1 MSDIH
6 KILKE
11 YWGYDSFR
19 PLQKEVIESVL
30 ANKDTLA
37 LMPTGGGKSLCY
49 QVPALAKEGLCLVI
63 SPLIALMKDQVENL
77 RRKNIT
83 AFAIYSGMSR
93 AEVINTL
100 KVATNSNCKFL
111 YVSPERLET
120 NLFKE
125 YLPGMNINL
134 VAVDEAH
141 CISQWGYDFRPSYL
155 RIAALR
161 EELHSVPVLGLT
173 ASATKEVQDDICEKL
188 TSPLTPLRQGRRGDV
203 LPTHY
208 PKYKVQQI
216 VQYENARINR
226 KNNTEAEAALW
237 HLLRNSKTG
246 YKFRRQHP
254 IEAFIVDFVCL
265 EKGLVIEVDGGYHN
279 NEEQKNYDDFR
290 AEVLNQKKFTVLR
303 FTNETVLRDSYAVK
317 KQIIEFIELIDKK
330 RSATTSPFSISDGQ
344 GPGMIWSVFRQ
355 SFERKNLS
363 YSVFKVDSKIN
374 KVIEILNKVE
384 GSTIVY
390 CKSRKR
396 TKEIA
401 DLLRLQN
408 ISSDF
413 YHAGLPPEE
422 RNKRQEDWIKNKT
435 RVIVCTNAFGM
446 GIDKPDVRSV
456 VHADIPDC
464 LENYYQEAG
473 RAGRDGQKSFAVLL
487 YDDNDITE
495 LEGLAAIRYPSLDD
509 IKNVYQSVANYL
521 QIPAGTGEGNYFD
534 FDINDLVKKF
544 KLNTHTTVYALKA
557 LEQDSWL
564 SLNEQVFLPSKIK
577 FTTTKE
583 ALYDFER
590 SHPGL
595 EPAIKA
601 LLRGYEGIFDFPAS
615 ISEIVLIRLLKKD
628 VEEIKK
634 DLHQLHQY
642 GIIHY
647 EPQKDS
653 PQLYFPRNRVKVE
666 DLSVNMELYHKRKE
680 KFVAR
685 VKNII
690 QYVAEL
696 VTCRSKMIGIYFG
709 DHKLH
714 NCKICDNCLR
724 QKKVHIDEKEFEK
737 ISNRIQTVL
746 TPQPLPSKELMD
758 QLGAIKK
765 EKAWK
770 VIEFLQ
776 AENKLEVDN
785 AGWVRL
791 K

>member
-1 MSDIH
+1 MKKDVHTHDSRLTIH
-6 KILKE
+6 GLLKD

-19 PLQKEVIESVL
+19 PLQQEVIESIL
-30 ANKDTLA
+30 DNKDTLA

-49 QVPALAKEGLCLVI
+49 QVPALAKDGLCLVI

-141 CISQWGYDFRPSYL
+141 CISQWGYDFRPPYL

-161 EELHSVPVLGLT
+161 EELHNVPVLALT

-188 TSPLTPLRQGRRGDV
+188 QFR
-203 LPTHY
+203 
-208 PKYKVQQI
+208 
-216 VQYENARINR
+216 E
-226 KNNTEAEAALW
+226 KN
-237 HLLRNSKTG
+237 
-246 YKFRRQHP
+246 
-254 IEAFIVDFVCL
+254 I
-265 EKGLVIEVDGGYHN
+265 
-279 NEEQKNYDDFR
+279 
-290 AEVLNQKKFTVLR
+290 
-303 FTNETVLRDSYAVK
+303 
-317 KQIIEFIELIDKK
+317 
-330 RSATTSPFSISDGQ
+330 
-344 GPGMIWSVFRQ
+344 FRQ

-374 KVIEILNKVE
+374 KIIEILNKVP
-384 GSTIVY
+384 GSAIIY

-401 DLLRLQN
+401 ELLQLQN
-408 ISSDF
+408 IIADF
-413 YHAGLPPEE
+413 YHAGLPQEE

-473 RAGRDGQKSFAVLL
+473 RAGRDGEKSFAVLL
-487 YDDNDITE
+487 YDDNDVTE
-495 LEGLAAIRYPSLDD
+495 LEGLAAIRYPSPDD
-509 IKNVYQSVANYL
+509 LKNVYQSVANYL

-534 FDINDLVKKF
+534 FDINDFVKKF
-544 KLNTHTTVYALKA
+544 KLNTHTAIYSLKA
-557 LEQDSWL
+557 LEQDNWL

-583 ALYDFER
+583 TLYDFEKT
-590 SHPGL
+590 HPEL

-634 DLHQLHQY
+634 DLYQLHQY
-642 GIIHY
+642 GIIRY

-666 DLSVNMELYHKRKE
+666 DLSVNMDLYNKRKE

-690 QYVAEL
+690 QYVSEL
-696 VTCRSKMIGIYFG
+696 VTCRSKMIGSYFG
-709 DHKLH
+709 DNKLH
-714 NCKICDNCLR
+714 NCKVCDNCLR

-746 TPQPLPSKELMD
+746 APQPLPSKELMD
-758 QLGAIKK
+758 QLGTIKK

>member
-1 MSDIH
+1 MKKNEHTHDSQLTIH
-6 KILKE
+6 EILKDH
-11 YWGYDSFR
+11 WGYDAFR
-19 PLQKEVIESVL
+19 PLQEDVINSVL
-30 ANKDTLA
+30 EEKDTLA

-49 QVPALAKEGLCLVI
+49 QVPALSKEGLCLVI

-83 AFAIYSGMSR
+83 AFSIYSGMTR

-134 VAVDEAH
+134 IAVDEAH
-141 CISQWGYDFRPSYL
+141 CISQWGYDFRPPYL

-161 EELHSVPVLGLT
+161 EELKDVPVIALT

-188 TSPLTPLRQGRRGDV
+188 QF
-203 LPTHY
+203 
-208 PKYKVQQI
+208 K
-216 VQYENARINR
+216 E
-226 KNNTEAEAALW
+226 KN
-237 HLLRNSKTG
+237 
-246 YKFRRQHP
+246 
-254 IEAFIVDFVCL
+254 I
-265 EKGLVIEVDGGYHN
+265 
-279 NEEQKNYDDFR
+279 
-290 AEVLNQKKFTVLR
+290 
-303 FTNETVLRDSYAVK
+303 
-317 KQIIEFIELIDKK
+317 
-330 RSATTSPFSISDGQ
+330 
-344 GPGMIWSVFRQ
+344 FRQ

-374 KVIEILNKVE
+374 KVIEILNKVH
-384 GSTIVY
+384 GSAIVY

-401 DLLRLQN
+401 ELLQLQHIIAN
-408 ISSDF
+408 F
-413 YHAGLPPEE
+413 YHAGLPQEE

-456 VHADIPDC
+456 IHADVPDC

-473 RAGRDGQKSFAVLL
+473 RAGRDGEKSFAVLL

-509 IKNVYQSVANYL
+509 MKNVYQSVANYL
-521 QIPAGTGEGNYFD
+521 QIPASSGEGNYFD
-534 FDINDLVKKF
+534 FDINDFIKKF
-544 KLNTHTTVYALKA
+544 KLNTHTAIYSLKA

-577 FTTTKE
+577 FTTTKQ
-583 ALYDFER
+583 ALYDFET
-590 SHPGL
+590 SHPQL

-601 LLRGYEGIFDFPAS
+601 LLRGYEGIFDFPTS

-628 VEEIKK
+628 VEDIKK
-634 DLHQLHQY
+634 DLYQLHQY
-642 GIIHY
+642 GVIHY

-666 DLSVNMELYHKRKE
+666 DLSINMDLYHKRKE
-680 KFVAR
+680 KFIAR
-685 VKNII
+685 VKNIV
-690 QYVAEL
+690 QYVQEL
-696 VTCRSKMIGIYFG
+696 VTCRSKMIGSYFG
-709 DHKLH
+709 DNKLH
-714 NCKICDNCLR
+714 NCKVCDNCLR
-724 QKKVHIDEKEFEK
+724 QKKIHIDEKEFEK
-737 ISNRIQTVL
+737 ISDRIQTVL
-746 TPQPLPSKELMD
+746 APQPLPSKELMD

>member
-1 MSDIH
+1 LLTSSFIIALSLKDIH
-6 KILKE
+6 QILKQ
-11 YWGYDSFR
+11 YWGFDSFR
-19 PLQKEVIESVL
+19 PLQEDVVNSILEG
-30 ANKDTLA
+30 KDTLA

-49 QVPALAKEGLCLVI
+49 QVPALAKDGLCLVI

-83 AFAIYSGMSR
+83 AYAIYSGMSR

-134 VAVDEAH
+134 IAVDEAH
-141 CISQWGYDFRPSYL
+141 CISQWGYDFRPPYL

-161 EELHSVPVLGLT
+161 EELPKVPVLALT
-173 ASATKEVQDDICEKL
+173 ASATKEVQGDICTKL
-188 TSPLTPLRQGRRGDV
+188 
-203 LPTHY
+203 
-208 PKYKVQQI
+208 
-216 VQYENARINR
+216 
-226 KNNTEAEAALW
+226 
-237 HLLRNSKTG
+237 
-246 YKFRRQHP
+246 
-254 IEAFIVDFVCL
+254 DFK
-265 EKGLVIEVDGGYHN
+265 EDNI
-279 NEEQKNYDDFR
+279 
-290 AEVLNQKKFTVLR
+290 
-303 FTNETVLRDSYAVK
+303 
-317 KQIIEFIELIDKK
+317 
-330 RSATTSPFSISDGQ
+330 
-344 GPGMIWSVFRQ
+344 FRQ

-374 KVIEILNKVE
+374 KTIEILKKVQ
-384 GSTIVY
+384 GSAIVY

-401 DLLRLQN
+401 GLLQLQD
-408 ISSDF
+408 IVADF
-413 YHAGLPPEE
+413 YHAGLPQEE

-456 VHADIPDC
+456 IHADIPDC

-473 RAGRDGQKSFAVLL
+473 RAGRDGQKSYAVLL

-509 IKNVYQSVANYL
+509 IKNVYQAVANFL
-521 QIPAGTGEGNYFD
+521 QIPAGSGEGNNFD
-534 FDINDLVKKF
+534 FDINDFVKKF
-544 KLNTHTTVYALKA
+544 QLNTHTAIYSLKA
-557 LEQDSWL
+557 LEQDNWL
-564 SLNEQVFLPSKIK
+564 SLNEQVFLPSKVK

-590 SHPGL
+590 SHPEL
-595 EPAIKA
+595 DPAIKA
-601 LLRGYEGIFDFPAS
+601 LLRGYEGIFDFPTS
-615 ISEIVLIRLLKKD
+615 ISEMVLIRLLKKD

-634 DLHQLHQY
+634 DLLQLDRY

-653 PQLYFPRNRVKVE
+653 PQIYFPRNRVKTE

-680 KFVAR
+680 RFVAR

-690 QYVAEL
+690 QYVQEL
-696 VTCRSKMIGIYFG
+696 VACRSKMIGTYFG
-709 DHKLH
+709 DNKLRD
-714 NCKICDNCLR
+714 CKVCDNCLR
-724 QKKVHIDEKEFEK
+724 QKKIHIDQKEFDN
-737 ISNRIQTVL
+737 ISDRIKTVL
-746 TPQPLPSKELMD
+746 APQPLPSKELLD

>member
-1 MSDIH
+1 LADIH

-11 YWGYDSFR
+11 FWGYDSFR
-19 PLQKEVIESVL
+19 PLQEGVIESIL

-49 QVPALAKEGLCLVI
+49 QVPALAMEGLCLVI

-93 AEVINTL
+93 TEVINTL

-120 NLFKE
+120 SLFKE
-125 YLPGMNINL
+125 YLPGMNFNL

-141 CISQWGYDFRPSYL
+141 CISQWGYDFRPPYL
-155 RIAALR
+155 RIASLR
-161 EELHSVPVLGLT
+161 EELKDVPVMALT
-173 ASATKEVQDDICEKL
+173 ASATKEVQDDICDKLQFKEKN
-188 TSPLTPLRQGRRGDV
+188 
-203 LPTHY
+203 
-208 PKYKVQQI
+208 I
-216 VQYENARINR
+216 
-226 KNNTEAEAALW
+226 
-237 HLLRNSKTG
+237 
-246 YKFRRQHP
+246 
-254 IEAFIVDFVCL
+254 
-265 EKGLVIEVDGGYHN
+265 
-279 NEEQKNYDDFR
+279 
-290 AEVLNQKKFTVLR
+290 
-303 FTNETVLRDSYAVK
+303 
-317 KQIIEFIELIDKK
+317 
-330 RSATTSPFSISDGQ
+330 
-344 GPGMIWSVFRQ
+344 FRQ

-374 KVIEILNKVE
+374 KVIEILNKVQ
-384 GSTIVY
+384 GSSIVY

-401 DLLRLQN
+401 ELLRLQN
-408 ISSDF
+408 IIADF
-413 YHAGLPPEE
+413 YHAGLPQEE

-456 VHADIPDC
+456 IHADVPDC
-464 LENYYQEAG
+464 LENYYQEGG
-473 RAGRDGQKSFAVLL
+473 RAGRDGEKSFAVLL

-534 FDINDLVKKF
+534 FDINDFVKKF
-544 KLNTHTTVYALKA
+544 KLNTHTAIYSLKA
-557 LEQDSWL
+557 LEQDNWL

-577 FTTTKE
+577 FTTTKQ
-583 ALYDFER
+583 ALYEFEA
-590 SHPGL
+590 SLPEL

-601 LLRGYEGIFDFPAS
+601 LLRGYEGIFDFPTS
-615 ISEIVLIRLLKKD
+615 ISESVLIRLLKKD

-634 DLHQLHQY
+634 DLFQLHQY

-647 EPQKDS
+647 EQQKDS
-653 PQLYFPRNRVKVE
+653 PQLYFPRNRVKAE
-666 DLSVNMELYHKRKE
+666 DLSVNMDLYHKRKE
-680 KFVAR
+680 KFIAR
-685 VKNII
+685 VKNIV
-690 QYVAEL
+690 QYVQEL
-696 VTCRSKMIGIYFG
+696 VTCRSKMIGSYFG
-709 DHKLH
+709 DNKLH
-714 NCKICDNCLR
+714 NCKVCDNCLR

-746 TPQPLPSKELMD
+746 APQPLPSKELMD